1 MASSTVLY
9 LTGIRRV
16 LLVQNTSDCCRVIFL
31 MRDPVMFQGVVWFIR
46 LPGGVGRWKVCEISK
61 VSVGSLRKTNN
72 IHSSTGE

>member
-16 LLVQNTSDCCRVIFL
+16 LLVQKTSDCCRVIFL

-46 LPGGVGRWKVCEISK
+46 LPGGVG
-61 VSVGSLRKTNN
+61 T
-72 IHSSTGE
+72 